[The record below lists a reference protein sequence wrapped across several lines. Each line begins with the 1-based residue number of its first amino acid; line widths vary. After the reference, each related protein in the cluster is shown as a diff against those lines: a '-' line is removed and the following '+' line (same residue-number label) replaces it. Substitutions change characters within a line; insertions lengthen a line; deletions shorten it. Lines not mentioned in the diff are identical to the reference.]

1 MSFTIPITSVQYI
14 YLRHCRFFAFLA
26 KCLSKVYSTR
36 NSVFFALQYC
46 YVKCCKICQNKKN
59 GISQF
64 LDKQNVSIAYKE
76 NKRSGFNICLYLLTN
91 CATQIYQTQE
101 KVRSS
106 MQVYKIKDNTWK
118 MNSFGH
124 LPDNVRRQKMSL
136 CKEDVC
142 IVYISKTRGHLLA
155 PGGRTRCLH
164 SQLPLQSTGQIQLME
179 KGNGTH

>member
-1 MSFTIPITSVQYI
+1 MLNVAKFVKTGKTESLNFLTNQMSQLCI
-14 YLRHCRFFAFLA
+14 
-26 KCLSKVYSTR
+26 
-36 NSVFFALQYC
+36 
-46 YVKCCKICQNKKN
+46 KKR
-59 GISQF
+59 
-64 LDKQNVSIAYKE
+64 
-76 NKRSGFNICLYLLTN
+76 KRSGCNICLYFLTN

-124 LPDNVRRQKMSL
+124 LPDNARRQKMSL

-142 IVYISKTRGHLLA
+142 IIYISKTRGHLLA